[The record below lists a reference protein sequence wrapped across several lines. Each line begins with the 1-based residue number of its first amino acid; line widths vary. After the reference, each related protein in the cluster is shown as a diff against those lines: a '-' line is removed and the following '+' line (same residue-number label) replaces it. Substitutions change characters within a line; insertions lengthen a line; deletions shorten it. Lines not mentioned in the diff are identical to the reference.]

1 MLPWKANIN
10 SLAETERTKV
20 LGTVVCIGGAVLFN
34 PLQRKANYIPPPKC
48 SSHES
53 QYNKHMPNWW
63 FQERRQRGGPL
74 VQYFFIAGCIALVF
88 VVPYASEN
96 WQRDFHVN
104 ILALLS
110 YPSSVPLNHPFW
122 VWIWLLK
129 RNLPGWVLK
138 RQIVEI

>member
-34 PLQRKANYIPPPKC
+34 PLQRKANYIPPKC

-63 FQERRQRGGPL
+63 FQERRQRVGPL
-74 VQYFFIAGCIALVF
+74 VQYFFIERARIGKEISMSI
-88 VVPYASEN
+88 Y
-96 WQRDFHVN
+96 